1 MRHRILLLVAA
12 GATLGS
18 CTTMYKSGQT
28 PDDVYYSPA
37 REVPGYVET
46 KQTKENPK
54 TTEDYSDAY
63 LRMKTYDRTRWSTFD
78 NDYLY
83 WNDWRWNNQ
92 VYYNTCRP
100 VGSYGYAHSYG
111 SPYTGYYSPYTPGY
125 YGAPVIII
133 NPKPYNPRAYTPRT
147 GNLNTY
153 IRTGGNYATD
163 PKTGARTY
171 NISSPSAPTR
181 TTRGAGYYY
190 DSNGNTRYQ
199 SGTTN
204 PSRSLDNNSNNSRT
218 NTNTNSG
225 TRSSGS
231 SGSGGSAPVRSFPK
245 GGGR

>member
-1 MRHRILLLVAA
+1 M
-12 GATLGS
+12 
-18 CTTMYKSGQT
+18 
-28 PDDVYYSPA
+28 
-37 REVPGYVET
+37 
-46 KQTKENPK
+46 
-54 TTEDYSDAY
+54 
-63 LRMKTYDRTRWSTFD
+63 
-78 NDYLY
+78 
-83 WNDWRWNNQ
+83 
-92 VYYNTCRP
+92 
-100 VGSYGYAHSYG
+100 
-111 SPYTGYYSPYTPGY
+111 
-125 YGAPVIII
+125 III

-171 NISSPSAPTR
+171 NISSPSTPTR
-181 TTRGAGYYY
+181 TSRGAGYYY